1 MTDKENLKKMNQI
14 YIQTQ
19 TLVEFIKKNEV
30 AWQMYDSLIEFS
42 WAEKYGL
49 TAEEKKDYDIK
60 NSEMLACLANSQ
72 SCKIFNPKYDNHEGF
87 NELIK
92 WSGDNDLLILVDERL
107 MLCIALCDKKFV
119 LSEKQ

>member
-42 WAEKYGL
+42 QTEVNVFTADEKR
-49 TAEEKKDYDIK
+49 T
-60 NSEMLACLANSQ
+60 
-72 SCKIFNPKYDNHEGF
+72 
-87 NELIK
+87 
-92 WSGDNDLLILVDERL
+92 
-107 MLCIALCDKKFV
+107 
-119 LSEKQ
+119 

>member
-42 WAEKYGL
+42 QTEGNVF
-49 TAEEKKDYDIK
+49 TADVEGHNE
-60 NSEMLACLANSQ
+60 CQ
-72 SCKIFNPKYDNHEGF
+72 SKHNFDNNF
-87 NELIK
+87 IQYIR
-92 WSGDNDLLILVDERL
+92 S
-107 MLCIALCDKKFV
+107 DKTGHWEV
-119 LSEKQ
+119 IQ

>member
-42 WAEKYGL
+42 CAEKYGL

-72 SCKIFNPKYDNHEGF
+72 SCKLFNPKYDNHEGF

-92 WSGDNDLLILVDERL
+92 WSGDKDLLILVDERL